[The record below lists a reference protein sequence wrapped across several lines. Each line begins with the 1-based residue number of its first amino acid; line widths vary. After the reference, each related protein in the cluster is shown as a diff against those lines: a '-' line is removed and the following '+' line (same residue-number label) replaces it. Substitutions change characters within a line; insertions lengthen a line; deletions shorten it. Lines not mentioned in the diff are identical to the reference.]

1 MVVVIARSLS
11 EALSAACFKDFIK
24 DSSIVYLK
32 PNLCTMAG
40 PPATTPV
47 DLVSEIVKFLLNNEI
62 TPKIVESD
70 QATTT
75 ADVRAKFLGYLDLDI
90 EFINLSR
97 QESESI
103 ELSDGK
109 KINLP
114 KFLLS
119 EDIRLI
125 NLPLIKATDVGFFTC
140 CIKNLFGLLQTP
152 YKGKLHKLLPEV
164 LKTLYTIF
172 NSKTFSIVYG
182 GVAMEGKGS
191 PVKGKPVKFEDFY
204 IEGDDM
210 MEMDVLIAK
219 KVCGFDVNEI
229 PYLEERSVEVVN
241 ENVLEEISL
250 KYPKFGKM
258 RPCELSFFKR
268 GYYFIWEHM
277 DSPLLVPL
285 RKMLTRKYKK
295 KL

>member
-1 MVVVIARSLS
+1 
-11 EALSAACFKDFIK
+11 
-24 DSSIVYLK
+24 
-32 PNLCTMAG
+32 MAG

-47 DLVSEIVKFLLNNEI
+47 DLVRDIVKFLLNNGV

-75 ADVRAKFLGYLDLDI
+75 ADMRAKFLGYLDLGV
-90 EFINLSR
+90 EFVNLSR

-103 ELSDGK
+103 ELSSGK

-119 EDIRLI
+119 EDIRLL
-125 NLPLIKATDVGFFTC
+125 NLPMIKATDVGFFTC

-152 YKGKLHKLLPEV
+152 YKGRLHKILPDV
-164 LKTLYTIF
+164 LKTLYNVF

-191 PVKGKPVKFEDFY
+191 PVKGKPVRFEDFY

-219 KVCGFDVNEI
+219 KVCGFNIDKI
-229 PYLEERSVEVVN
+229 PYLEERSVKVIN
-241 ENVLEEISL
+241 ENVLEEIAL
-250 KYPKFGKM
+250 KYPKFGRL

-268 GYYFIWEHM
+268 GYYFVWEHM
-277 DSPLLVPL
+277 DHPLLSIL
-285 RKMLTRKYKK
+285 RRIIVKK
-295 KL
+295 RMKKIK